1 MAKISVLVKGLVPG
15 AIWEKVGSD
24 FVHAGER
31 VYIESIKTSLLLTS
45 KSFVDIRNEF
55 GVRPIPT
62 KTFLEEYIFIGWARI
77 GIRELTSD
85 KNLILEG
92 EEDDNDLD

>member
-1 MAKISVLVKGLVPG
+1 MAKISILVKGLVPG
-15 AIWEKVGSD
+15 AIWEKAGSD
-24 FVHAGER
+24 FTHAGER
-31 VYIESIKTSLLLTS
+31 VYIESVKTSLLLTS

>member
-1 MAKISVLVKGLVPG
+1 MAKINVLVKGLVPG

-24 FVHAGER
+24 FAHAGER
-31 VYIESIKTSLLLTS
+31 VYIESVKTSLLLTS

-55 GVRPIPT
+55 GVRPIPK
-62 KTFLEEYIFIGWARI
+62 KTFLKEYIFIGWARI

-92 EEDDNDLD
+92 EEDDNDLE

>member
-24 FVHAGER
+24 FAHAGER

-55 GVRPIPT
+55 GVRPIPI
-62 KTFLEEYIFIGWARI
+62 KTFLKEYIFIGRARI
-77 GIRELTSD
+77 KINELTSD

-92 EEDDNDLD
+92 EEDDNDLE

>member
-1 MAKISVLVKGLVPG
+1 MAKISVLVKGLAPG
-15 AIWEKVGSD
+15 AIWEKVGSN
-24 FVHAGER
+24 FAHAGER
-31 VYIESIKTSLLLTS
+31 VYIESIKTSLLRTS

-62 KTFLEEYIFIGWARI
+62 KTFLKEYIFIGWARI
-77 GIRELTSD
+77 KINELTLD

>member
-1 MAKISVLVKGLVPG
+1 MAKINVLVKGLVPG

-24 FVHAGER
+24 FAHAGER
-31 VYIESIKTSLLLTS
+31 VYIESVKTSLLLTS

-55 GVRPIPT
+55 GVRPIPK

-92 EEDDNDLD
+92 EEDDNDLE